1 MPVYARAR
9 CLAVGVV
16 SRAVRCLAVC
26 GVLRRSWRVGVCQD
40 VRTTCTVSTVG
51 LHRFGS
57 RRPVMN
63 KNELKDTMSMLQVV
77 DGIINDIKS
86 NVEAPEATHLWE
98 CKTAEEQIAWRI
110 AKIDNALR
118 EAREDI
124 EFAIAMSPEPEAMF
138 SAYRSDEAWREVYD
152 VVCIDTDDSEILTV
166 EFQDYETARG
176 YAGEIVKEGYYN
188 RTRIDKSHKKPMA
201 DCRLG

>member
-1 MPVYARAR
+1 
-9 CLAVGVV
+9 
-16 SRAVRCLAVC
+16 
-26 GVLRRSWRVGVCQD
+26 
-40 VRTTCTVSTVG
+40 
-51 LHRFGS
+51 
-57 RRPVMN
+57 MN
-63 KNELKDTMSMLQVV
+63 KNELKDTLYKLQ
-77 DGIINDIKS
+77 GIDDIIDDIKS

-110 AKIDNALR
+110 AKLDNALR
-118 EAREDI
+118 EARLDV
-124 EFAIAMSPEPEAMF
+124 EFAIEMSTEPEAMF

-188 RTRIDKSHKKPMA
+188 RARIDKAHKKPMA

>member
-1 MPVYARAR
+1 
-9 CLAVGVV
+9 
-16 SRAVRCLAVC
+16 
-26 GVLRRSWRVGVCQD
+26 
-40 VRTTCTVSTVG
+40 
-51 LHRFGS
+51 
-57 RRPVMN
+57 MN
-63 KNELKDTMSMLQVV
+63 KNELKDTLYKLQGI
-77 DGIINDIKS
+77 DDIINDIKS
-86 NVEAPEATHLWE
+86 NVEAPEATRIWE

-110 AKIDNALR
+110 AELDNALR

-124 EFAIAMSPEPEAMF
+124 AIAIAISPEPEAMF
-138 SAYRSDEAWREVYD
+138 SAYRSDEACREVYD

-188 RTRIDKSHKKPMA
+188 RARVDKAYKKPMT